1 MSPGLALK
9 TVGPSTADVPASR
22 PMHESSIVHAGR
34 PGRSTAVSEVDLSWM
49 MSEQPVPPP
58 PSSLVNR

>member
-1 MSPGLALK
+1 VSPGLASK

-22 PMHESSIVHAGR
+22 PMQPAMNSHDGL
-34 PGRSTAVSEVDLSWM
+34 PGWSTAVSVGDFSWM

-58 PSSLVNR
+58 PSSLVKR